1 MTRSPFRDRQ
11 DAGVQLAAA
20 LKRHLALERP
30 LVLALPRGGVPIA
43 VEIARELDADLDV
56 LVVRKLG
63 HPAQPELAIGAI
75 ASGGIRVL
83 NPEFARTLHADV
95 IEDVVREEVQ
105 EVERR
110 EQLYRA
116 PDTQLNV
123 SDRDV
128 ILVDDGLATGATMA
142 AAVRAARALGARHVI
157 VAVPVGTPEVCAGLG
172 RSADRVL
179 CLNQP
184 SHLDAVGSWYHDF
197 DQVTDEEVR
206 RLLSSAAT
214 RRRQGTSIA

>member
-1 MTRSPFRDRQ
+1 MTRSSFRDRQ

-20 LKRHLALERP
+20 LKRHFTLDRP

-83 NPEFARTLHADV
+83 NPAFARTLPADV
-95 IEDVVREEVQ
+95 IEDVVREEVR
-105 EVERR
+105 EMERR

-123 SDRDV
+123 SNRDV

-142 AAVRAARALGARHVI
+142 AAVRAARGLGARHVI

-179 CLNQP
+179 CLKQP

-197 DQVTDEEVR
+197 VQVTDEEVR
-206 RLLSSAAT
+206 TLLSNAPT
-214 RRRQGTSIA
+214 RRRQGTSIP

>member
-1 MTRSPFRDRQ
+1 MTGTGFRDRR

-20 LKRHLALERP
+20 LKRHFALERP

-43 VEIARELDADLDV
+43 VEIARELGADLDV
-56 LVVRKLG
+56 MVVRKLG

-75 ASGGIRVL
+75 ASGDIRVL
-83 NPEFARTLHADV
+83 NPEFAQTLSADV
-95 IEDVVREEVQ
+95 IEDVVRDEAR

-110 EQLYRA
+110 ERLYRA
-116 PDTQLNV
+116 SGTQLNV
-123 SDRDV
+123 SGRDV
-128 ILVDDGLATGATMA
+128 ILVDDGLATGATMK
-142 AAVRAARALGARHVI
+142 AAVRAARALGARHVL

-184 SHLDAVGSWYHDF
+184 PQLDAVGSWYQDF

-206 RLLSSAAT
+206 RLLRSAAA
-214 RRRQGTSIA
+214 RRRDGTSVP